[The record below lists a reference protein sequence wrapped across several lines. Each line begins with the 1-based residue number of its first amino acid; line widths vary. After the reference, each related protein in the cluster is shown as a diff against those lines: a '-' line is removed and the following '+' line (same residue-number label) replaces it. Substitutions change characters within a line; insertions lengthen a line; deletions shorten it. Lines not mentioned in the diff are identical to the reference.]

1 MEWTLFEL
9 SEELQMEQ
17 VLSILEAC
25 FNLFKSIFKD
35 GDRFFELPEGDF
47 TCKISKICEML
58 TVSFTETVKRGET
71 RGPFRHVSLRP
82 PWKMSLDRMPT
93 ALCCAWSSEQADL

>member
-1 MEWTLFEL
+1 
-9 SEELQMEQ
+9 MEQ